1 MAVSIGKVASDGTE
15 EILRVAT
22 GIETGKEVGGTHPV
36 LAIVEPSNGVRDR
49 GLART
54 RGPREKAHLRS
65 VFSWA
70 TENVANVLDDGLAG
84 SGETTTLR
92 HVASTTRVWHIIEP
106 EIGQA
111 SYNPD
116 LVSASRSVETCAY
129 RRYSVYPSYGRR

>member
-1 MAVSIGKVASDGTE
+1 M
-15 EILRVAT
+15 
-22 GIETGKEVGGTHPV
+22 
-36 LAIVEPSNGVRDR
+36 LAIVEPSNGVHDR

-54 RGPREKAHLRS
+54 RRPREKAHLRS
-65 VFSWA
+65 IFSWA

-92 HVASTTRVWHIIEP
+92 HVASSTTRIWHIVEP

-116 LVSASRSVETCAY
+116 LVSASCSVEGH
-129 RRYSVYPSYGRR
+129 PSYGRQ